1 MPRPDVHI
9 AVTTALLAI
18 PPTYFVTAHA
28 EQLADSHP
36 SWHFRVTPLAARVQE
51 GATTLRVTPALRGP
65 LPYSMQTRMAKFAM
79 PLQARMVTRQSPDLI
94 HQHHGTWSGGA
105 VSASSARRIPLIT
118 TLHGTDVVHASRS
131 RPRGLERVH
140 AAQVRRAMRESLLL
154 LPVSEHLRRL
164 AIESGAPADRL
175 HVHYQGID
183 TNFFTPGDHGHL
195 DRHPRILYVGALIPQ
210 KRVDLAIRASQE
222 LAREQPHELLI
233 IGDGPQRSSLVA
245 MARDSAHI
253 RFLGPLDRDGVRSM
267 MRMSDLLL
275 LLSHSEGAGLV
286 SLEAQ
291 ACGMAVIV
299 TDGDGK
305 KEMIRDGIT
314 GTVVGA
320 DATPGAI
327 ARAASTWLPDNPQMR
342 HEISTAARDFVV
354 TERSV
359 HAGASRLAEFYES
372 ALG

>member
-1 MPRPDVHI
+1 MTQPDARI

-28 EQLADSHP
+28 EQLAASHP
-36 SWHFRVTPLAARVQE
+36 SWHFRINPLAANVRE
-51 GATTLRVTPALRGP
+51 GSTPLRVTPALRGP
-65 LPYSMQTRMAKFAM
+65 LPYTMQTRIAKFAM
-79 PLQARMVTRQSPDLI
+79 PLQARMVICQSPDLI

-105 VSASSARRIPLIT
+105 ISASSTCRVPLIT
-118 TLHGTDVVHASRS
+118 TLHGTDVVHASRA
-131 RPRGLERVH
+131 RPRGLERAH
-140 AAQVRRAMRESLLL
+140 AAQVHRAMQESLFL

-164 AIESGAPADRL
+164 AIEAGAPADRL

-183 TNFFTPGDHGHL
+183 TTFFTPAEGGAT
-195 DRHPRILYVGALIPQ
+195 DRQPRILYVGALIPR
-210 KRVDLAIRASQE
+210 KRVDLVIRASQE

-233 IGDGPQRSSLVA
+233 VGDGPQRSSLEA
-245 MARDSAHI
+245 LAGHEGHI
-253 RFLGPLDRDGVRSM
+253 RFLGPLDREGVRSV
-267 MRMSDLLL
+267 MRTSDLLM

-327 ARAASTWLPDNPQMR
+327 ARAASTWLPDNSQMR

-354 TERSV
+354 KERSV
-359 HAGASRLAEFYES
+359 LTGASRLAEFYES